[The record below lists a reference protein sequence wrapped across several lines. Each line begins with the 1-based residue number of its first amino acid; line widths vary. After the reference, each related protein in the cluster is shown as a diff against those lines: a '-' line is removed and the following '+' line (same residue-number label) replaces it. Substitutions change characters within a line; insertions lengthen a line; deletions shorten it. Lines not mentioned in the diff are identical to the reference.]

1 MSNEQTFIIEISAL
15 HIFGIVEGKAWD
27 GGLVA
32 DTKPFHISMNDQTK
46 KQDAVPDSQ
55 LSKNAILDGRG
66 AMTYMD
72 GMGISRW
79 SEVQTESKIFLKR
92 I

>member
-1 MSNEQTFIIEISAL
+1 M
-15 HIFGIVEGKAWD
+15 GVED

-66 AMTYMD
+66 AITYMD